1 MLKPSNQQ
9 LGQRWVVGQRG
20 SFSLSS
26 TRHGSQIPWRQSRW
40 MLQASNHLTCLL
52 SCVAYGVFKKPKGEL
67 AGMLGL
73 TPCSLPS
80 PNSSPR
86 EHTFQ
91 VSGGRRGWLIKPQE
105 TLVRI
110 VHPLQVLFCLDTGC
124 FLAPRL
130 VDVLILQ
137 LLLQAEACG
146 RVLCFY
152 LLPLLP
158 SPHGWQSLVHT
169 TVLEQ

>member
-9 LGQRWVVGQRG
+9 LGHGGESLVREAALASHQPGMGHRYPGG
-20 SFSLSS
+20 SPDECYRPQTIWHAFC
-26 TRHGSQIPWRQSRW
+26 P
-40 MLQASNHLTCLL
+40 M
-52 SCVAYGVFKKPKGEL
+52 

-110 VHPLQVLFCLDTGC
+110 VHPLQVLFRLDTGC